1 MVHYIFEGEGGDTGQ
16 YLLRKIPVQEKALKN
31 IMQKNCALQKNSFMT
46 CSLKRILVQIGWHEA
61 TTCKT
66 PLRCDASKSVII
78 NNFIKVSSKIAV

>member
-1 MVHYIFEGEGGDTGQ
+1 MVHYIFEGEGGGHWSIFTEKNSCT
-16 YLLRKIPVQEKALKN
+16 RKSSKKYYA
-31 IMQKNCALQKNSFMT
+31 KNCALQKNSFMT